1 MTARVAIDLNVR
13 VRSDETYAGFEDVDG
28 GLAPGD
34 LVEVYERETGLRGS
48 ARVTKVD
55 NKRQLVFLAVDW
67 PSLRERP
74 AEPDWLGQIV
84 AAVRGIAEAVMHAFQ
99 VNKTRESR

>member
-13 VRSDETYAGFEDVDG
+13 VRGNETYAGFEDVDG

-55 NKRQLVFLAVDW
+55 NQRQLVFLAVDW
-67 PSLRERP
+67 PSLREHRP
-74 AEPDWLGQIV
+74 TEPDWLGQYFRLR
-84 AAVRGIAEAVMHAFQ
+84 RGFTTLGSSCGQ
-99 VNKTRESR
+99 SGRSW